1 MSLQKS
7 SMTLTIMLPTK
18 ISQSLTLN
26 KNISVNNPW
35 RNKTYSLT
43 LEQIIPVNKQRKEY
57 GYILVKTIPIT
68 KPYNEVN
75 TCLTFGLIIPVN
87 FIFKSEYRKGKF
99 YSQAISW
106 NNAIYP
112 IQNQFFNYNKEHF
125 NLELPVSI
133 KEIPNSM
140 SEVINLDSII
150 KYITKFPIIQSNL
163 FKFNQIFSSM
173 INYSITRECDN
184 TQIVLKKYILVL
196 LINLFII

>member
-1 MSLQKS
+1 MVIFWWK
-7 SMTLTIMLPTK
+7 
-18 ISQSLTLN
+18 
-26 KNISVNNPW
+26 
-35 RNKTYSLT
+35 R
-43 LEQIIPVNKQRKEY
+43 
-57 GYILVKTIPIT
+57 IPIT

-87 FIFKSEYRKGKF
+87 FIFKSESRKSKF
-99 YSQAISW
+99 SSQAISW

-125 NLELPVSI
+125 NLELTASI

-163 FKFNQIFSSM
+163 FKLNQIFRSM
-173 INYSITRECDN
+173 INYSITRECEN
-184 TQIVLKKYILVL
+184 TQIVLKSTYLYCWSIYLSFRNKFSRIENNLIINHNMNNKTQFIELYIK
-196 LINLFII
+196 